1 VSFIQRFIVLTVLA
15 AVIGLAALARN
26 RRDTIPGARTASI
39 GVVTLCLATV
49 MAALLVVGVVSSTM
63 LRHVVQV
70 APIVLALGLL
80 WRRSEWGVP
89 AAAPLFA
96 FWLLVMGAIWLF
108 LLGLARIVSGRF
120 TPIEIALTIVIAGA
134 SAWGLIASYQRGTAA
149 AFPLRD
155 VTIATF
161 AVLQLAAMWLSTQP
175 FVASR

>member
-108 LLGLARIVSGRF
+108 LLGLARIVSGTF
-120 TPIEIALTIVIAGA
+120 TPTEIALTILIAGA
-134 SAWGLIASYQRGTAA
+134 AAWGLVASSRCGTAVPMALRVVAIAS
-149 AFPLRD
+149 
-155 VTIATF
+155 F
-161 AVLQLAAMWLSTQP
+161 ALLQLGALWLSTRP
-175 FVASR
+175 FIAGR